1 MQDVR
6 LVMHLDLD
14 LVLAAGLR
22 RRIVGSA
29 RAVVVC
35 ALSGCAVD
43 RAPPSPASF
52 SFALIG
58 DMPYRDADEPRVA
71 ALLRDIDDDPSVRFI
86 LHAGDLKGS
95 GEPCSDELLSR
106 RLAQLRDVRTA
117 LVYTPGDNEWTD
129 CHRPAAGGHH
139 PLERLAMLRRI
150 AYADPERSFGRQPLR
165 LRSQASGGQFA
176 EFVENALF
184 EHGGVVFATLHVVGS
199 NNGLA
204 PWRGV
209 DTAERSAAFAR
220 REQANLAWLRS
231 AFTGAEGNAALG
243 IVLLMQANP
252 RPELPTGDAERRGFE
267 ALLEE
272 LSWLA
277 SRFGRPVLLAHGDGH
292 VFFVDRPLTPNIVR
306 VQVTGFPWLG
316 WVHIK
321 VDPMRPELF
330 SIEEGEVRAS
340 AAR

>member
-1 MQDVR
+1 
-6 LVMHLDLD
+6 
-14 LVLAAGLR
+14 
-22 RRIVGSA
+22 
-29 RAVVVC
+29 
-35 ALSGCAVD
+35 
-43 RAPPSPASF
+43 
-52 SFALIG
+52 
-58 DMPYRDADEPRVA
+58 MPYRDVDEPRLA
-71 ALLRDIDDDPSVRFI
+71 SLLQDIDDDPSVRFI

-106 RLAQLRDVRTA
+106 RLAQFHAVRTA

-139 PLERLAMLRRI
+139 PMERLEMLRRL
-150 AYADPERSFGRQPLR
+150 AYANPERSFGRQPLR
-165 LRSQASGGQFA
+165 LRSQASGSQFA
-176 EFVENALF
+176 EFVENVLF
-184 EHGGVVFATLHVVGS
+184 EHGRVVFATLHVVGS

-209 DTAERSAAFAR
+209 DTAAHSAAFAR

-231 AFTGAEGNAALG
+231 AFASAEQTDALG

-292 VFFVDRPLTPNIVR
+292 VFFVDRPLTPNVVR
-306 VQVTGFPWLG
+306 VQARGHPWLG
-316 WVHIK
+316 WVRIT
-321 VDPMRPELF
+321 VDPLRPGLF
-330 SIEEGEVRAS
+330 SIKEGKVRS
-340 AAR
+340 ATVR